1 MTQKQCEISETN
13 KDNILLYEIG
23 SRMPDRVIF
32 KKGMRDSDHAPDWKI
47 EYYILGFDSDYIDF
61 FNVIWRVCHDKNY

>member
-23 SRMPDRVIF
+23 LRMPDRVIF
-32 KKGMRDSDHAPDWKI
+32 KKGMRDSDHAPD
-47 EYYILGFDSDYIDF
+47 
-61 FNVIWRVCHDKNY
+61 